1 MSDLISFDGGSVSDP
16 VYEGATEQE
25 LYFIIQVNLLVVGR
39 LQVDDLLDT
48 TEKIYKIQRPSQAIL
63 PLGIWRW
70 YYGLSRTA
78 TITSLQRLCFHTQ
91 SLLQNGSL
99 KDAQKKRLRRHLN
112 KSHQGIR
119 KLIETYRTDAA
130 TQARLKCLIEET
142 NDLVSGGDEHKG
154 LAKLDKLC

>member
-25 LYFIIQVNLLVVGR
+25 LYFIIQVNLLVVAR

-48 TEKIYKIQRPSQAIL
+48 AEKIYKIQRPSQAIL

-70 YYGLSRTA
+70 YYGLSRSA
-78 TITSLQRLCFHTQ
+78 TVTSLQRLYFHTQ
-91 SLLQNGSL
+91 TLLQSAVL
-99 KDAQKKRLRRHLN
+99 KAAQKKRLRRHLS
-112 KSHQGIR
+112 KSNQGIS
-119 KLIETYRTDAA
+119 KLIETYQRDAA

-142 NDLVSGGDEHKG
+142 NDLVEAGS
-154 LAKLDKLC
+154 A